1 MNKLQKFGY
10 DMLGKYITVKLNVCL
25 NTTNLEVLK
34 CTYKEWLCFYPGY
47 KGRIRIEGV
56 LPLDS
61 HYPFMNDLKL
71 AITRTKI
78 DKLQVIVSGIVS
90 DFLQIDRSISDF
102 DDPFCLG

>member
-1 MNKLQKFGY
+1 MNRIHKFGY

-25 NTTNLEVLK
+25 TTTNLEVLE

-56 LPLDS
+56 LPLGS
-61 HYPFMNDLKL
+61 QGQFQNDLWL

-78 DKLQVIVSGIVS
+78 EKLQVIERGIVS
-90 DFLQIDRSISDF
+90 NFLQIDRSIPNLDN
-102 DDPFCLG
+102 PFC